1 MEINTKAFQEAIMDG
16 NYTTFNQDVTPEVA
30 TKGLDSALAPV
41 FAAVDEA
48 IASGKLI
55 QAQLTITSAEPTIIR
70 LETGI
75 VNLPFADAKKI
86 INFLE
91 PEEQVPLKLYLIVI
105 AEHVNASGLRI
116 DEVAT
121 LDQYAENESAQQ
133 AAIVAA
139 GMQKLDEIAEN
150 QLRPAPA
157 PVEKKPVARQTTTR
171 KTTTKRKTTTR
182 KTAAKKT
189 TTRKTTRK
197 PAAKK
202 EAKA

>member
-16 NYTTFNQDVTPEVA
+16 NFTTFNQDVTPAVA
-30 TKGLDSALAPV
+30 AKGLDAAMAPV
-41 FAAVDEA
+41 FAAVDAA
-48 IASGKLI
+48 IADGKLI
-55 QAQLTITSAEPTIIR
+55 QAQLTITSPEPTIIR

-91 PEEQVPLKLYLIVI
+91 PEELAPLRLYLIVI

-116 DEVAT
+116 DEVTT
-121 LDQYAENESAQQ
+121 LDQYTAQKPAQQ

-150 QLRPAPA
+150 QLRPAPKPEPA
-157 PVEKKPVARQTTTR
+157 KKPATR
-171 KTTTKRKTTTR
+171 KTTAKKTTTR

-189 TTRKTTRK
+189 TTRRKTTTRK
-197 PAAKK
+197 TVAKK
-202 EAKA
+202 STK

>member
-16 NYTTFNQDVTPEVA
+16 NYTTFNQDVTPAVA
-30 TKGLDSALAPV
+30 AKGLDSALVPV
-41 FAAVDEA
+41 FAAVDDA
-48 IASGKLI
+48 IAQGKLI

-121 LDQYAENESAQQ
+121 LDQYTDQKAAQQ
-133 AAIVAA
+133 AVIVAA

-150 QLRPAPA
+150 QLRPAKA
-157 PVEKKPVARQTTTR
+157 PVEKKPATRRTTTK

-182 KTAAKKT
+182 KITAKKA

>member
-16 NYTTFNQDVTPEVA
+16 NYTTFNQDVTPAVA
-30 TKGLDSALAPV
+30 AKGLDAALMPV

-48 IASGKLI
+48 IAQGKLI

-121 LDQYAENESAQQ
+121 LDQYTEQRAAQQ

-157 PVEKKPVARQTTTR
+157 PVEKKPATR
-171 KTTTKRKTTTR
+171 KATTKKATTKRKTTTR
-182 KTAAKKT
+182 KPAAKKT
-189 TTRKTTRK
+189 TARKTRRK
-197 PAAKK
+197 PATKK

>member
-16 NYTTFNQDVTPEVA
+16 NYTTFNQDVTPAVA
-30 TKGLDSALAPV
+30 AKGLDSALVPV

-48 IASGKLI
+48 IAQGKLI

-86 INFLE
+86 VNFLE

-105 AEHVNASGLRI
+105 ADHVNASGLRI

-121 LDQYAENESAQQ
+121 LDQYTDQKAAQQ

-157 PVEKKPVARQTTTR
+157 PVEKKPATR
-171 KTTTKRKTTTR
+171 RTATKKTPTKR

>member
-1 MEINTKAFQEAIMDG
+1 M
-16 NYTTFNQDVTPEVA
+16 P
-30 TKGLDSALAPV
+30 
-41 FAAVDEA
+41 
-48 IASGKLI
+48 
-55 QAQLTITSAEPTIIR
+55 
-70 LETGI
+70 
-75 VNLPFADAKKI
+75 KKI

-121 LDQYAENESAQQ
+121 LDQYTENESAQQ

-157 PVEKKPVARQTTTR
+157 PVEKKPATRKTTTK

-182 KTAAKKT
+182 KTTAKKT

>member
-16 NYTTFNQDVTPEVA
+16 NYTTFNQDVTPAVA
-30 TKGLDSALAPV
+30 AKGLDSALVPV

-48 IASGKLI
+48 IAQGKLI

-86 INFLE
+86 VNFLE
-91 PEEQVPLKLYLIVI
+91 PEEQVRLKLYLIVI
-105 AEHVNASGLRI
+105 ADHVNASGLRI

-121 LDQYAENESAQQ
+121 LDQYTDQKAAQQ

-157 PVEKKPVARQTTTR
+157 PVEKKPATR
-171 KTTTKRKTTTR
+171 RTATKKTPTKR